1 MIRGFVHRP
10 ERRHGS
16 SARPRMNL
24 FRQVLTGLVMLLL
37 GACTA
42 RQTYDAMS
50 ENQRTQCLK
59 EPPSIQADCMAQ
71 TRMSFEDYLRRRSE
85 AIENK

>member
-1 MIRGFVHRP
+1 
-10 ERRHGS
+10 
-16 SARPRMNL
+16 MNL
-24 FRQVLTGLVMLLL
+24 FRQVLTGLIMLLL

-59 EPPSIQADCMAQ
+59 EPPSQQAHCMAQ

-85 AIENK
+85 AIE

>member
-1 MIRGFVHRP
+1 
-10 ERRHGS
+10 
-16 SARPRMNL
+16 MNL
-24 FRQVLTGLVMLLL
+24 LRQVLTGLIMLLL

-59 EPPSIQADCMAQ
+59 EPPSQQAHCMAQ

-85 AIENK
+85 AIEEK